1 MHSTTT
7 ASVEHP
13 VISGGHATAKSGRRA
28 LLRWLAFAGVG
39 AAVVAGAL
47 NERLTPRCDTQ
58 DDTDGPFGGGA
69 GERAFKPMMVNEI
82 AKQMAHGGG
91 LGLAEPVYQQ
101 MLRLQEQR
109 R

>member
-1 MHSTTT
+1 MRIETN
-7 ASVEHP
+7 AVP
-13 VISGGHATAKSGRRA
+13 ADAQAKLRRA
-28 LLRWLAFAGVG
+28 AEDFT
-39 AAVVAGAL
+39 AVAL
-47 NERLTPRCDTQ
+47 NEMLKPMFDTQ
-58 DDTDGPFGGGA
+58 DGTDGPFGGGA
-69 GERAFKPMMVNEI
+69 GERAFKPMMVDEI

>member
-1 MHSTTT
+1 MRVESRPPVADAQDKLRKSAEDFT
-7 ASVEHP
+7 AV
-13 VISGGHATAKSGRRA
+13 
-28 LLRWLAFAGVG
+28 
-39 AAVVAGAL
+39 AL
-47 NERLTPRCDTQ
+47 NELLKPMFDTQ

-69 GERAFKPMMVNEI
+69 GERAFKPMMINEV
-82 AKQMAHGGG
+82 AKQMARGGG

>member
-1 MHSTTT
+1 MRIETT
-7 ASVEHP
+7 AYP
-13 VISGGHATAKSGRRA
+13 ADAQAKLRRA
-28 LLRWLAFAGVG
+28 AEDFT
-39 AAVVAGAL
+39 AVAL
-47 NERLTPRCDTQ
+47 NELLKPMFDTQ

-69 GERAFKPMMVNEI
+69 GERAFKPMMINEV
-82 AKQMAHGGG
+82 AKQIARSGG